1 MKTLFAMLLALA
13 TLCAATETLAAI
25 SLGGSRAKRTSSG
38 STSRTSSRSVSRY
51 STTLPRS
58 ADRYKS
64 NSLANRFG
72 AGSRYK
78 ADGYFNPYSQYGSR
92 YSNRSWRNPYAT
104 QAPRLYN
111 HRGKYLGRW
120 SANRYD
126 PDSTSNP
133 YGRYGSRY
141 SPDSINNRYGA
152 GNPYNTRPI
161 YVRP

>member
-25 SLGGSRAKRTSSG
+25 SVGGGKSRPSSKSAPLGAYRVNPYNTH
-38 STSRTSSRSVSRY
+38 
-51 STTLPRS
+51 
-58 ADRYKS
+58 
-64 NSLANRFG
+64 SLANRYG
-72 AGSRYK
+72 AGSRYRSN
-78 ADGYFNPYSQYGSR
+78 GLMNSYSRYGSR
-92 YSNRSWRNPYAT
+92 YSNYSWRNPYAT

-111 HRGKYLGRW
+111 HRGQYRGRW

-141 SPDSINNRYGA
+141 SSESINNRYGA
-152 GNPYNTRPI
+152 GSPYNTRPI
-161 YVRP
+161 YVYPGD